1 MHDDLELLVLLEP
14 ALHLACC
21 ECQHGQP
28 RAGSQPLLRPAVDC
42 WRRVNFPLPSTCI
55 ELITIRGSTL
65 RIKGVCVLRVRP
77 DRPMCDAAALLPL
90 PLAPRSTMGVNCVNA
105 SAALSAHSRL
115 HTRSQREVKTQH
127 EHAPRTWE
135 AREQAP
141 GSREGSGGGC
151 TGLRLAAVGGRGRR
165 LGVAEVAAEGLH
177 DGLRVAGDVPAE
189 RERGGEGKRESV
201 RSSSDRL
208 QRAICDSGGTA
219 AGIGGHSEQEAWPVV
234 AGRREGEARGEGA
247 RTHAVSR
254 SVWKKRMASFRR
266 SRSEYLQARQAWP
279 RPSCAGPG
287 AEGARS
293 GARLRA
299 ATPARQVAR
308 TGQGWGA
315 SETRRDRDGGWG
327 RDSARTFG
335 WAGRC
340 GRASASGPRRWTR
353 RASARPCSRA
363 CAPRCTP

>member
-1 MHDDLELLVLLEP
+1 
-14 ALHLACC
+14 
-21 ECQHGQP
+21 
-28 RAGSQPLLRPAVDC
+28 
-42 WRRVNFPLPSTCI
+42 
-55 ELITIRGSTL
+55 
-65 RIKGVCVLRVRP
+65 
-77 DRPMCDAAALLPL
+77 MCDAAALLPL

-177 DGLRVAGDVPAE
+177 DGLRVAGDVPARE
-189 RERGGEGKRESV
+189 REGGRGSQGKSEEQLGPIATGDLRQRWH
-201 RSSSDRL
+201 RSGNRV
-208 QRAICDSGGTA
+208 
-219 AGIGGHSEQEAWPVV
+219 AWPVV
-234 AGRREGEARGEGA
+234 EGRREGEARGEGA

-266 SRSEYLQARQAWP
+266 SRSEYLQARQARP

-287 AEGARS
+287 AEGAER
-293 GARLRA
+293 GE
-299 ATPARQVAR
+299 VAR
-308 TGQGWGA
+308 RNAGA
-315 SETRRDRDGGWG
+315 
-327 RDSARTFG
+327 
-335 WAGRC
+335 
-340 GRASASGPRRWTR
+340 ASGEN
-353 RASARPCSRA
+353 RPGVGCQ
-363 CAPRCTP
+363 